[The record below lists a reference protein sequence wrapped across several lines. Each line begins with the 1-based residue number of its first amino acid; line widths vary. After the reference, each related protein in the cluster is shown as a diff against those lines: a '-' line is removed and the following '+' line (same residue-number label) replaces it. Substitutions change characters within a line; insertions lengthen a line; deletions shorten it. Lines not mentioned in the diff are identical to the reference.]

1 MIENKH
7 RYVVMPQTKRKD
19 HISQNTPEEKL
30 IFSNLTS
37 SKGSSEHISAANQ
50 DRSRDRWVGCMTT
63 LIDRRSGDPDP
74 KQRRKGGNTVYPP
87 AAGDTAQ
94 SQILIVDD
102 DAALRDRYVESLSE
116 AYRVVTIQTG
126 RVAIERVKRRSDIDL
141 AVIEYRLSDMSGID
155 VMKEIKDVEPSIL
168 VLIATAYG
176 DEEVAVEAFRN
187 GARDYLKKP
196 FSMSELSTKIDFYL
210 ALRHADKQRR
220 KNILP
225 ESETPVQPGMPHADV
240 TPSQYL
246 KIQQAVRY
254 INDNYRTDIRLDT
267 VAWEVR
273 MSPAHF
279 SRTFKK
285 VMSLSYQDY
294 LNSRRI
300 TKANNLLRTSTQSV
314 TEIAVSLGFADPTG
328 FGRIFKKLTGH
339 TPSAFRSLPQK

>member
-1 MIENKH
+1 MIDGPSRNH
-7 RYVVMPQTKRKD
+7 D
-19 HISQNTPEEKL
+19 
-30 IFSNLTS
+30 
-37 SKGSSEHISAANQ
+37 AN
-50 DRSRDRWVGCMTT
+50 R
-63 LIDRRSGDPDP
+63 
-74 KQRRKGGNTVYPP
+74 RRKSGNSVYPP
-87 AAGDTAQ
+87 AVKNAVPAQ
-94 SQILIVDD
+94 IMIVDD
-102 DAALRDRYVESLSE
+102 HTSLRDRCVESLSE
-116 AYRVVTIQTG
+116 TYRVVAIQTG

-141 AVIEYRLSDMSGID
+141 AIIEYRLSDMSGID
-155 VMKEIKDVEPSIL
+155 VMKEIKDIEPSIL

-176 DEEVAVEAFRN
+176 DEDVAVEAFRS

-196 FSMSELSTKIDFYL
+196 FSISELSTKIDFYL

-225 ESETPVQPGMPHADV
+225 GSETAVRPGMPHSAV

-246 KIQQAVRY
+246 KIQQAVRF
-254 INDNYRTDIRLDT
+254 INDNYRTDICLDT

-300 TKANNLLRTSTQSV
+300 TKANNLLRTSAQSV
-314 TEIAVSLGFADPTG
+314 TEIAISLGFADPTG

>member
-1 MIENKH
+1 M
-7 RYVVMPQTKRKD
+7 
-19 HISQNTPEEKL
+19 
-30 IFSNLTS
+30 TS
-37 SKGSSEHISAANQ
+37 
-50 DRSRDRWVGCMTT
+50 M
-63 LIDRRSGDPDP
+63 IDRPSRNHDT
-74 KQRRKGGNTVYPP
+74 KHRRKGGSTVHPP
-87 AAGDTAQ
+87 AAGNTVP

-102 DAALRDRYVESLSE
+102 DTALLDRYVECLSD
-116 AYRVVTIQTG
+116 AYRVVTVQTG

-155 VMKEIKDVEPSIL
+155 VMKEIKDIEPSVL

-196 FSMSELSTKIDFYL
+196 FSISELSTKIDFYL

-225 ESETPVQPGMPHADV
+225 GSEKPGQPGMPHSAV
-240 TPSQYL
+240 TLSQYH
-246 KIQQAVRY
+246 KIQQAVRF
-254 INDNYRTDIRLDT
+254 INDNYRTDISHDA
-267 VAWEVR
+267 VAWEAR

-285 VMSLSYQDY
+285 VMGLSYQDY

-300 TKANNLLRTSTQSV
+300 TKAKNLLRASAQSV
-314 TEIAVSLGFADPTG
+314 TEIAVFLGFADQTG
-328 FGRIFKKLTGH
+328 FGRIFKKLTSH